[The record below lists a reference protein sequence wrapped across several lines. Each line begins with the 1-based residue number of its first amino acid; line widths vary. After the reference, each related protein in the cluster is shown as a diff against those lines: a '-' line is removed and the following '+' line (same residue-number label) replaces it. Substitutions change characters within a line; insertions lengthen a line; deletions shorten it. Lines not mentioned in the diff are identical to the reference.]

1 MGQLINLHRSVS
13 LPVKNVSVQSGAR
26 SSSSSSSNPV
36 KASISAS
43 AYKCPLCS
51 GTHSDRRGRPRRY
64 LAACN
69 SFTEQS
75 ITQRW
80 GTIRK
85 LNHCQ
90 VCTSASD
97 HGRFGVNCTLK
108 RLACKACPDKPHH
121 PLLCSKA
128 AVNAATSSSSTPPD
142 GPDKGGARPKRN
154 NRSRKRSSKG
164 SNNSNLPSIT

>member
-1 MGQLINLHRSVS
+1 MCIRDRAEYVEKERQTVLITPEKVTKIVSNTLDNTLAVEWARLLFKLKEECKSSFVTTTGGLSFEEAWQTTFGATILNHFKNWCRQLINLHRSVS

-26 SSSSSSSNPV
+26 GASSSSSNPV

-75 ITQRW
+75 ITQR
-80 GTIRK
+80 
-85 LNHCQ
+85 
-90 VCTSASD
+90 
-97 HGRFGVNCTLK
+97 
-108 RLACKACPDKPHH
+108 
-121 PLLCSKA
+121 
-128 AVNAATSSSSTPPD
+128 
-142 GPDKGGARPKRN
+142 
-154 NRSRKRSSKG
+154 
-164 SNNSNLPSIT
+164 